1 MKRVQIGTDGYTYL
15 FVPKLKKV
23 QIGTTPF
30 RGVPFVPW
38 PKTIKLNQFRRQ
50 CGGIARTLW
59 LPKMLML
66 LGVMPP
72 QEVNP
77 EGQQLRRNSIT
88 KKKL

>member
-1 MKRVQIGTDGYTYL
+1 MRGWRGKVKRVQIGTDGYTYL
-15 FVPKLKKV
+15 FVPELKKV

-50 CGGIARTLW
+50 CGAIARTLW

-66 LGVMPP
+66 LGV
-72 QEVNP
+72 
-77 EGQQLRRNSIT
+77 QQPVRLRQQS
-88 KKKL
+88 